1 MKQQYVW
8 IGSYLAIIYIES
20 YYDQN
25 GLDFAV
31 APILQG
37 RSLEIL
43 FIMEKTACWRSIH
56 AHYLVTSNEHIF
68 ADSFSAG
75 ADELF
80 GLGS

>member
-1 MKQQYVW
+1 M
-8 IGSYLAIIYIES
+8 
-20 YYDQN
+20 
-25 GLDFAV
+25 
-31 APILQG
+31 PILQG

-43 FIMEKTACWRSIH
+43 FIIEKTACWRSIH